1 MPFAAA
7 AGADLALADV
17 FLSYNREDQQT
28 ARLFAERF
36 EANGLQV
43 WWDTTLRAGEAYDE
57 VTEAALRSAKAVV
70 VLWSSR
76 AVASRWVRAE
86 ATLAQRNNTL
96 VPCMIE
102 PCERPVMFELTQTA
116 DLSYW
121 NGAEEDPRWQAFLV
135 DVIRHVR
142 QSERHGPPP
151 GVEAPKPAPA
161 PARKT
166 QSERRHLTFL
176 SCRLEDPA
184 GAAGRDP
191 EEWHEIIQTIEP
203 LVSSLLEDLGANV
216 TWKSDQVDAVFG
228 YPVAH
233 EDAAERAI
241 RAGLA
246 IVEKIGS
253 SNHGS
258 PSGAALQAR
267 VGIHAATTLV
277 GRGRDGALEVFGDG
291 ANVAL
296 QVLNASPAN
305 AVVYSG
311 DVAER
316 VAGLFE
322 QQRLADCPANTGGA
336 PTAVFGAIRA
346 RREGH
351 SGSPVHPAG
360 SHFVG
365 RDDELAQLARR
376 WRRVVDG
383 DGQHV
388 LIKGPPGI
396 GKSRL
401 LEEFR
406 SSLQGEPH
414 SWINWHGASLFANT
428 PFYPVVQHLSLMIE
442 ADGGEPV
449 EALQHALAAA
459 DMPEAAFD
467 LVATMIGL
475 PLPADHA
482 VIELAPVERRRRL
495 LETLAGWVFSLS
507 WQKPLV
513 IVVEDLHWADPS
525 TLELVQMLV
534 EQGGGVP
541 LLLIGAARPE
551 FQKSW
556 PDRDHHGQIN
566 LGRLDAQQTRALVA
580 AALGDSGVDEAVI
593 EKLIAR
599 TDGVPFFVEELA
611 RRLLARG
618 DDPAAG
624 DIPTTLRDLL
634 AARIDRLGAAKETA
648 LLGAVLG
655 RSFSYEMIEAIAGID
670 AIELVA
676 HLDLMAAEQIVQQ
689 RGVPPRSTYSFKHA
703 LIHEAAYEL
712 LPKSRRTRE
721 HRRIAEVLL
730 TQFPN
735 DAADRPALVA
745 HHFGEAGD
753 TEQAITWFARS
764 GARAVTRAEFREA
777 IADYSAALEN
787 LEQLPAGHERD
798 AREVEL
804 RLDIA
809 VPHSIAASFGNPI
822 VGATYAR
829 AYELA
834 LAIRPPATRFF
845 EALYGVARYAMV
857 AGDFE
862 KSVASCNELL
872 AHSQL
877 SGNPAH
883 ALAGEV
889 TLGQVLYWQ
898 GHFALSDA
906 HCSRALK
913 LCEYREAADLHGVA
927 AAHPRVSAGIFGS
940 WGQWMLGKP
949 DAARRLCDETLDF
962 ARSIDDPY
970 SHALAAGFGST
981 LAIMLVDAE
990 RTQRFAAEALAISEQ
1005 HAIPLIRGLALVSG
1019 GWASVTLETNAG
1031 GLAEIERGIAL
1042 LRSLG
1047 SASGAPGT
1055 MGIMADAQARLGN
1068 AAAALAIARAGLDVA
1083 QASGQ
1088 NFWDAELHRLVGSA
1102 QTELAGPDDP
1112 DAEAALRRAIA
1123 VARSQGAVS
1132 LELRS
1137 AVSLARMLSARGCGE
1152 DARAT
1157 VSQVLARF
1165 PDAKGAECVAAQE
1178 MLAALTA

>member
-7 AGADLALADV
+7 VGAGLALTDV

-36 EANGLQV
+36 EANGLRV

-70 VLWSSR
+70 VLWSLR
-76 AVASRWVRAE
+76 AVSSRWVRAE
-86 ATLAQRNNTL
+86 ATLAQRNNTF

-102 PCERPVMFELTQTA
+102 PCERPIMFELTQTA
-116 DLSYW
+116 DLANW
-121 NGAEEDPRWQAFLV
+121 NGAEDDPRWQAFLV
-135 DVIRHVR
+135 DVIRHVE
-142 QSERHGPPP
+142 QNARHVPSPA
-151 GVEAPKPAPA
+151 VEAPKPALA

-166 QSERRHLTFL
+166 QNERRHLTFL
-176 SCRLEDPA
+176 SCRLEDPSDV
-184 GAAGRDP
+184 AGRDP

-203 LVSSLLEDLGANV
+203 AVSSILEALGANV

-246 IVEKIGS
+246 IVEKITGW
-253 SNHGS
+253 NHGS
-258 PSGAALQAR
+258 PAEAALQAR

-291 ANVAL
+291 ASVAL
-296 QVLNASPAN
+296 QVLNVSPTN
-305 AVVYSG
+305 AVAYTG

-322 QQRLADCPANTGGA
+322 QQRLADCVATKGGA
-336 PTAVFGAIRA
+336 SAAVFCAIRA
-346 RREGH
+346 RRKGR
-351 SGSPVHPAG
+351 SSSPADPAG
-360 SHFVG
+360 RHFVG

-376 WRRVVDG
+376 WRRTVDG
-383 DGQHV
+383 DGQHL

-414 SWINWHGASLFANT
+414 YWINWHGASLFANT
-428 PFYPVVQHLSLMIE
+428 PFYAVVQQLSLMIE
-442 ADGGEPV
+442 ADGDEPV
-449 EALQHALAAA
+449 EALRHALAAA
-459 DMPEAAFD
+459 DMPETAFD
-467 LVATMIGL
+467 LVATMMGL
-475 PLPADHA
+475 ALPADHA
-482 VIELAPVERRRRL
+482 VVELAPVERRRRL
-495 LETLAGWVFSLS
+495 LETQAGWVFALS

-513 IVVEDLHWADPS
+513 IVVEDLHWIDPS

-566 LGRLDAQQTRALVA
+566 LGRLDSRQTRALVA
-580 AALGDSGVDEAVI
+580 ATLGDSGVDEAVI

-599 TDGVPFFVEELA
+599 TDGVPYFVEELA
-611 RRLLARG
+611 RRMLARG

-634 AARIDRLGAAKETA
+634 AARIDRLGAAEETA

-655 RSFSYEMIEAIAGID
+655 RSFSYEMIAAIADID
-670 AIELVA
+670 AIELEA
-676 HLDLMAAEQIVQQ
+676 HLDLMATEQLVQHH
-689 RGVPPRSTYSFKHA
+689 GVPPRSTYSFKHA

-721 HRRIAEVLL
+721 HRRIADLLL
-730 TQFPN
+730 TQFPD

-753 TEQAITWFARS
+753 AEQAITWFARS
-764 GARAVTRAEFREA
+764 GARAAARAEFREA
-777 IADYSAALEN
+777 IADYSAALVH
-787 LEQLPAGHERD
+787 LEHLPPSPERD

-809 VPHSIAASFGNPI
+809 VPHSIAASFGDPI

-829 AYELA
+829 AHELA
-834 LAIRPPATRFF
+834 RATRPLAPRYF

-857 AGDFE
+857 AGEFD
-862 KSVASCNELL
+862 KSVAACNELL
-872 AHSQL
+872 AHSEVT
-877 SGNPAH
+877 GNPAH
-883 ALAGEV
+883 ALAAQI
-889 TLGQVLYWQ
+889 TLGQVFYWQ
-898 GHFALSDA
+898 GHFERSEA

-913 LCEYREAADLHGVA
+913 LCEYREAADLHVVA

-940 WGQWMLGKP
+940 WAQWKLGKL

-970 SHALAAGFGST
+970 SLALAAGFGSI

-990 RTQRFAAEALAISEQ
+990 RTRRFAAEALAISEK
-1005 HAIPLIRGLALVSG
+1005 HAIPLIRGMALVTG
-1019 GWASVTLETNAG
+1019 GWASVTLETNPG

-1042 LRSLG
+1042 LRSVG
-1047 SASGAPGT
+1047 SAAGAPGT
-1055 MGIMADAQARLGN
+1055 MGIMADAQARFGN
-1068 AAAALAIARAGLDVA
+1068 AAAALGIARAGLGVS

-1102 QTELAGPDDP
+1102 QAELAGPDDP
-1112 DAEAALRRAIA
+1112 EAEGALRRAIA
-1123 VARSQGAVS
+1123 VAHSQGAVS

-1137 AVSLARMLSARGCGE
+1137 AVSLARILSARGRDE
-1152 DARAT
+1152 DARAA
-1157 VSQVLARF
+1157 VSPVLARF
-1165 PDAKGAECVAAQE
+1165 PDAQGAECVAAQE
-1178 MLAALTA
+1178 FLAALTA

>member
-1 MPFAAA
+1 MPFA
-7 AGADLALADV
+7 AGADLALSDI

-36 EANGLQV
+36 EANGLHV
-43 WWDTTLRAGEAYDE
+43 WWDSTLRAGEAYDE

-70 VLWSSR
+70 VLWSLR

-86 ATLAQRNNTL
+86 ATVAQRNQTL

-102 PCERPVMFELTQTA
+102 PCERPIMFELTQTA

-121 NGAEEDPRWQAFLV
+121 NGAEHDPRWQAFLA

-142 QSERHGPPP
+142 QSTMHVPPSA
-151 GVEAPKPAPA
+151 VEAPKPAPTRA
-161 PARKT
+161 SKT

-203 LVSSLLEDLGANV
+203 SVSSILVDLGADV
-216 TWKSDQVDAVFG
+216 TWKSDQVAAVFG
-228 YPVAH
+228 YPVAY

-246 IVEKIGS
+246 IVEKIIS
-253 SNHGS
+253 SDHGS
-258 PSGAALQAR
+258 PSGAALHAR

-291 ANVAL
+291 ANIAL

-305 AVVYSG
+305 AVAYTG

-322 QQRLADCPANTGGA
+322 QERLADCVATIGGA
-336 PTAVFGAIRA
+336 PTAVFRAIRA
-346 RREGH
+346 RREGR
-351 SGSPVHPAG
+351 SGSLVHPEG
-360 SHFVG
+360 GHFVG
-365 RDDELAQLARR
+365 RDDELGQLANR
-376 WRRVVDG
+376 WRRAVDG

-388 LIKGPPGI
+388 LIKGQPGI

-406 SSLQGEPH
+406 SSLQGVPH
-414 SWINWHGASLFANT
+414 TWINWHGALLFANT
-428 PFYPVVQHLSLMIE
+428 PFYAVVQMLSGMIE
-442 ADGGEPV
+442 ADGEEPV
-449 EALQHALAAA
+449 EALRRALAAA
-459 DMPEAAFD
+459 DMAETAFD
-467 LVATMIGL
+467 LVATMMGL

-482 VIELAPVERRRRL
+482 VVELAPVERRRRL
-495 LETLAGWVFSLS
+495 LETLAGWVFALA

-513 IVVEDLHWADPS
+513 IAVEDLHWLDPS

-541 LLLIGAARPE
+541 LLLIGTARPE
-551 FQKSW
+551 FQKGW

-566 LGRLDAQQTRALVA
+566 LGRLDSQQTRALVSA
-580 AALGDSGVDEAVI
+580 TLGDSGVDEAVI

-611 RRLLARG
+611 RRLLASG
-618 DDPAAG
+618 DDAAAG

-648 LLGAVLG
+648 QLGAVLG
-655 RSFSYEMIEAIAGID
+655 RSFTYELIAAITDID
-670 AIELVA
+670 ANELEA
-676 HLDLMAAEQIVQQ
+676 HLDLMAAEQLVQQ

-703 LIHEAAYEL
+703 LIQEAAYEL
-712 LPKSRRTRE
+712 LPKSRRARE
-721 HRRIAEVLL
+721 HRRIADVLL
-730 TQFPN
+730 TQFPD
-735 DAADRPALVA
+735 DAADLPALVA

-764 GARAVTRAEFREA
+764 GARAAERAEFREA
-777 IADYSAALEN
+777 IGDYSAALMH
-787 LEQLPAGHERD
+787 LERLPPGPERD

-809 VPHSIAASFGNPI
+809 VPHSIAASFGDPI

-829 AYELA
+829 AHELA
-834 LAIRPPATRFF
+834 RATRPLAPRYF
-845 EALYGVARYAMV
+845 EAIYGVARYAMV
-857 AGDFE
+857 AGELDN
-862 KSVASCNELL
+862 SVAACNELL
-872 AHSQL
+872 AHSEFT
-877 SGNPAH
+877 GNPVH
-883 ALAGEV
+883 ALAAQV
-889 TLGQVLYWQ
+889 ILGQVLYWQ
-898 GHFALSDA
+898 GHFESSEE
-906 HCSRALK
+906 HCSSALR
-913 LCEYREAADLHGVA
+913 LCENREAAALHGAA

-940 WGQWMLGKP
+940 WAQWQLGKT
-949 DAARRLCDETLDF
+949 DAARLLCDETLDF

-981 LAIMLVDAE
+981 QAIMLVDAE
-990 RTQRFAAEALAISEQ
+990 RTRRFAAEALAISEQ

-1019 GWASVTLETNAG
+1019 GWASVTLETNAD

-1042 LRSLG
+1042 LRSVG

-1055 MGIMADAQARLGN
+1055 MGIMADAQARFGN
-1068 AAAALAIARAGLDVA
+1068 AAAALAIARAGLGVA

-1102 QTELAGPDDP
+1102 QAELAGPDDLV
-1112 DAEAALRRAIA
+1112 AEAALRRAIE
-1123 VARSQGAVS
+1123 VARSQGALS

-1137 AVSLARMLSARGCGE
+1137 AVSLGRMLSARGRGE
-1152 DARAT
+1152 DARAA
-1157 VSQVLARF
+1157 VSPVLARF

-1178 MLAALTA
+1178 FLAVLTA

>member
-102 PCERPVMFELTQTA
+102 PCERPIMFELIQTA
-116 DLSYW
+116 DLAHW
-121 NGAEEDPRWQAFLV
+121 DGAEDDPRWQAFLV
-135 DVIRHVR
+135 DVKRHVG
-142 QSERHGPPP
+142 QSALHALPPA
-151 GVEAPKPAPA
+151 VEAPNPAPA

-176 SCRLEDPA
+176 SCRIEDPA
-184 GAAGRDP
+184 GADGRDP
-191 EEWHEIIQTIEP
+191 EEWHEVIQTIAP
-203 LVSSLLEDLGANV
+203 PVSSILEALGANV
-216 TWKSDQVDAVFG
+216 TWKSHQVDAVFG

-246 IVEKIGS
+246 IVEEIIS

-258 PSGAALQAR
+258 PSGPALHAR

-277 GRGRDGALEVFGDG
+277 GRGRDGAVEVFGDG

-296 QVLNASPAN
+296 QVLNATPSN
-305 AVVYSG
+305 AVAYTG

-316 VAGLFE
+316 VAGRFE
-322 QQRLADCPANTGGA
+322 QQRLADCVATNSGA
-336 PTAVFGAIRA
+336 PAAVFRAIRA
-346 RREGH
+346 RREGR
-351 SGSPVHPAG
+351 SGSSAHPAG
-360 SHFVG
+360 GHFVG
-365 RDDELAQLARR
+365 RDDELAQLASR

-414 SWINWHGASLFANT
+414 SWINWRGASLFANT
-428 PFYPVVQHLSLMIE
+428 PFYAVVQMLSQMIE

-459 DMPEAAFD
+459 DMPETAFD

-475 PLPADHA
+475 ALPADHA
-482 VIELAPVERRRRL
+482 VVELAPVERRRRL
-495 LETLAGWVFSLS
+495 LEALANWVFALA
-507 WQKPLV
+507 WQKPLA
-513 IVVEDLHWADPS
+513 IAVEDLHWIDPS

-541 LLLIGAARPE
+541 LLLIGTARPE

-566 LGRLDAQQTRALVA
+566 LGRLDSQQTRALVA
-580 AALGDSGVDEAVI
+580 ATLGESGVDEDVI

-611 RRLLARG
+611 RRLLAHG

-634 AARIDRLGAAKETA
+634 AARIDRLGTAKETA
-648 LLGAVLG
+648 QLGAVLG
-655 RSFSYEMIEAIAGID
+655 RSFTYENIKAIAGID
-670 AIELVA
+670 AIELEA
-676 HLDLMAAEQIVQQ
+676 HLDLMAAEQLVQQ

-712 LPKSRRTRE
+712 IPKSRRTRE
-721 HRRIAEVLL
+721 HRRIADVLI
-730 TQFPN
+730 TQFPD

-764 GARAVTRAEFREA
+764 GARAAARAESREA
-777 IADYSAALEN
+777 IADYSAALVH
-787 LEQLPAGHERD
+787 LEHLPPGPERD

-809 VPHSIAASFGNPI
+809 VPHSIAASFGDPI
-822 VGATYAR
+822 VGAAYAR
-829 AYELA
+829 AHELA
-834 LAIRPPATRFF
+834 RATRPLAPRYF

-857 AGDFE
+857 AGELDN
-862 KSVASCNELL
+862 SVAACDELL
-872 AHSQL
+872 AHSEFT
-877 SGNPAH
+877 GNPAH
-883 ALAGEV
+883 ALAAEV

-898 GHFALSDA
+898 GHFERSEA
-906 HCSRALK
+906 HCSSALR
-913 LCEYREAADLHGVA
+913 LCEYREAAALNDAA
-927 AAHPRVSAGIFGS
+927 AAHPRVSAGIFGC
-940 WGQWMLGKP
+940 WAQWKLGKL
-949 DAARRLCDETLDF
+949 DAALRLCDETLDF

-970 SHALAAGFGST
+970 SHALAAGFGSFQ
-981 LAIMLVDAE
+981 AIMLVDAE
-990 RTQRFAAEALAISEQ
+990 RTRRLAAEALAISEQ
-1005 HAIPLIRGLALVSG
+1005 HAIPLIRGLALVTG

-1102 QTELAGPDDP
+1102 QAELAGPDDP

-1137 AVSLARMLSARGCGE
+1137 AVSLARMLSARGRGE
-1152 DARAT
+1152 DARAA
-1157 VSQVLARF
+1157 VSPVLARF